1 MALGKKAKLW
11 IVILSIPVA
20 FLMIALV
27 GLKLYFTND
36 RLKSLIIPKI
46 EEATHRT
53 VTVQDISFSVFP
65 SFAVS
70 IDGLQISNPPDRKFT
85 KELFLSFDNLRL
97 KVNLFAILKN
107 NLEINYVIIDHPVIN
122 MEVLED
128 GSNNYSMSEKKSPD
142 ENVEVVKNSGGALLL
157 SNLEINNGDLV
168 FINKKSDFR
177 FTMIGIN
184 QTSRITSETGKR
196 TLEINGTTSTEKVSY
211 GTTALWLLIDQPLNG
226 SVKLTYE
233 IDKDIMM
240 FDQVSAKLKELPL
253 SITGSISQL
262 QKETM
267 LFDLKISTPGTQMQQ
282 LLSLVPPDLL
292 KAAKGLSSS
301 GDVTFSTA
309 IKGSLGEIQTPGTTG
324 LFAVSNGTIK
334 YTGLSKSITNIN
346 IKGGFSRSEVVAG
359 EKPIGNF
366 SLEKFTASLGSNEL
380 NGKMSMTNFDD
391 PFLSA
396 SFSGLLNLNEVK
408 DFYPLEQ
415 GTELSGIMK
424 GDLSIEGKAKLPQS
438 IKANGKVE
446 FRNVTMKT
454 ATSPKPLSNL
464 VGIISFNNLLI
475 ESKQLAMNIG
485 ESDLSLGFVMK
496 NYLAMVN
503 EDAKKAGGKP
513 SASITLT
520 SKQLR
525 TVDLISEE
533 KPISTNSEKK
543 EPAKQKA
550 MFLPGVDV
558 DANVSIS
565 KLVTEKFEFTNARGS
580 LNIRDGIINLKNFSV
595 NAFDGTV
602 MTKGTLDLREMK
614 KRPFNL
620 DLEIVGVEANTALPK
635 FTSFGKNIFG
645 KLTMNTKIK
654 GDLNDT
660 LGLNAQTLG
669 GDGKVQIFD
678 GKLFGFPL
686 TTKLAEATGIEEL
699 RQVDFKNWSNAF
711 SISDGKVN
719 IKDLKVNAGS
729 TDFNMNGTH
738 GLDGTMDYG
747 LNIKLPSSASDRLKL
762 SGVASQ
768 LVQFFK
774 DKDNRIS
781 LDFNVRGATTSPS
794 LSLNTK
800 AQEDMAKQALDKEK
814 QKLLDEGKKK
824 IGDELKKKAEEGI
837 KKFFKK
843 P

>member
-1 MALGKKAKLW
+1 
-11 IVILSIPVA
+11 
-20 FLMIALV
+20 
-27 GLKLYFTND
+27 
-36 RLKSLIIPKI
+36 
-46 EEATHRT
+46 
-53 VTVQDISFSVFP
+53 
-65 SFAVS
+65 
-70 IDGLQISNPPDRKFT
+70 
-85 KELFLSFDNLRL
+85 
-97 KVNLFAILKN
+97 
-107 NLEINYVIIDHPVIN
+107 
-122 MEVLED
+122 
-128 GSNNYSMSEKKSPD
+128 
-142 ENVEVVKNSGGALLL
+142 
-157 SNLEINNGDLV
+157 
-168 FINKKSDFR
+168 
-177 FTMIGIN
+177 
-184 QTSRITSETGKR
+184 
-196 TLEINGTTSTEKVSY
+196 
-211 GTTALWLLIDQPLNG
+211 
-226 SVKLTYE
+226 
-233 IDKDIMM
+233 
-240 FDQVSAKLKELPL
+240 
-253 SITGSISQL
+253 
-262 QKETM
+262 
-267 LFDLKISTPGTQMQQ
+267 
-282 LLSLVPPDLL
+282 
-292 KAAKGLSSS
+292 
-301 GDVTFSTA
+301 
-309 IKGSLGEIQTPGTTG
+309 
-324 LFAVSNGTIK
+324 
-334 YTGLSKSITNIN
+334 
-346 IKGGFSRSEVVAG
+346 
-359 EKPIGNF
+359 
-366 SLEKFTASLGSNEL
+366 
-380 NGKMSMTNFDD
+380 
-391 PFLSA
+391 
-396 SFSGLLNLNEVK
+396 
-408 DFYPLEQ
+408 
-415 GTELSGIMK
+415 
-424 GDLSIEGKAKLPQS
+424 
-438 IKANGKVE
+438 
-446 FRNVTMKT
+446 
-454 ATSPKPLSNL
+454 
-464 VGIISFNNLLI
+464 
-475 ESKQLAMNIG
+475 
-485 ESDLSLGFVMK
+485 
-496 NYLAMVN
+496 
-503 EDAKKAGGKP
+503 
-513 SASITLT
+513 
-520 SKQLR
+520 
-525 TVDLISEE
+525 
-533 KPISTNSEKK
+533 
-543 EPAKQKA
+543 